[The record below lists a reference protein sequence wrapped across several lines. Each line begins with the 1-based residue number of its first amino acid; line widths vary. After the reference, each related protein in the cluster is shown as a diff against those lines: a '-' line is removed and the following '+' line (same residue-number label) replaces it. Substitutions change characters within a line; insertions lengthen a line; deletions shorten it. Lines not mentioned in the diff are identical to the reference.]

1 MRRTLIASSISLA
14 LAAFSITSVQ
24 AASSDAAGCAATIEQ
39 QLGAANNETAL
50 SLAVR
55 QQITEC
61 AQPAPEVVTRAIQSR
76 PDQAI
81 AIVQAAVEAAPD
93 QVNAIV
99 EAAIAA
105 APDQAELIVSAVTD
119 SLPTAAGSADG
130 SLTPRN
136 PDSLPS
142 GGSGGGAGGGITASA
157 S

>member
-14 LAAFSITSVQ
+14 LAAFSVTSVQ
-24 AASSDAAGCAATIEQ
+24 AASSDAGNCQASIEQ
-39 QLGAANNETAL
+39 QMGAATDEAAV

-61 AQPAPEVVTRAIQSR
+61 TQPAPDVVTRAIQSR
-76 PDQAI
+76 PDQAVV
-81 AIVQAAVEAAPD
+81 IVRAAVEAAPD
-93 QVNAIV
+93 QLHAIV

-119 SLPTAAGSADG
+119 AMPTAAGSTGD
-130 SLTPRN
+130 SPTPRK

-142 GGSGGGAGGGITASA
+142 GGSGGGAGGGTTAS
-157 S
+157 SS